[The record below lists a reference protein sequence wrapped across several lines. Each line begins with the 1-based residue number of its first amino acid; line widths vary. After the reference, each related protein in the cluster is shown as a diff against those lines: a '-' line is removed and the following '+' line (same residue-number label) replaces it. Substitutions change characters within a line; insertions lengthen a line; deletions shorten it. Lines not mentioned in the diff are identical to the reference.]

1 MSSNEKVPQFMPWV
15 GKEEYGAIAECF
27 ENNWITEGP
36 KSKEFLKKLLDLI
49 GARYGV
55 LAPNGTLAI
64 YMALKANDIGPGDE
78 VIVPDFSFIASAS
91 AVIMAGA
98 RPIFNDVN
106 KQNFQIDLSNAEKL
120 VSPKT
125 KAVMPVHIYGTI
137 ADMDMVSTFAERYGL
152 MIIEDA
158 AQALGVHY
166 KGRHAGTF
174 GKAGTFSFFADKT
187 ITTAEGGL
195 VTTNDENVYQRLLY
209 LRNQGRTKRGS
220 FVHPELGFNF
230 RITDLQSA
238 IGLIQLDKLEQ
249 IKQRKLNIL
258 KRYQD
263 NLSSIGQVS
272 FLKDTPG
279 AERIPFRVGILCDNS
294 QSLLKHLQNSGIE
307 PRTFFYPL
315 HKQPAFSYLNE
326 KYKKR
331 GLNMNDDAYPNSVFG
346 FDHGI
351 CLPTFP
357 TLSENNIDYVCNCI
371 QNFYA

>member
-1 MSSNEKVPQFMPWV
+1 MSSKEKIPQFMPWF
-15 GKEEYGAIAECF
+15 GKEEYEAIAECF

-36 KSKEFLKKLLDLI
+36 KSKEFLKKLLELT

-64 YMALKANDIGPGDE
+64 YMALKANGIGPGDE
-78 VIVPDFSFIASAS
+78 VIVPDFTFIASAN

-98 RPIFNDVN
+98 RPIFTDVN
-106 KQNFQIDLSNAEKL
+106 KRDFQIDLSNAEKL
-120 VSPKT
+120 ISPAT
-125 KAVMPVHIYGTI
+125 KAVMPVHIYGSV
-137 ADMDMVSTFAERYGL
+137 ADMNMVSNFAERYGL
-152 MIIEDA
+152 IIIEDA

-166 KGRHAGTF
+166 QGRHSGTF

-209 LRNQGRTKRGS
+209 LRNQGRKKSGS
-220 FVHPELGFNF
+220 FIHPELGFNF

-238 IGLIQLDKLEQ
+238 MGLVQLDKLEQ

-263 NLSSIGQVS
+263 NLSNIDQVS
-272 FLKDTPG
+272 FLKDSPE
-279 AERIPFRVGILCDNS
+279 AERIPFRVGILCDDS
-294 QSLLKHLQNSGIE
+294 QLLIKHLQNAGIE
-307 PRTFFYPL
+307 PRTFFYPM
-315 HKQPAFSYLNE
+315 HKQPAFSYLNKE
-326 KYKKR
+326 YTKR
-331 GLNMNDDAYPNSVFG
+331 GLSMTDDAYPNAVFA
-346 FDHGI
+346 FDHGV

-357 TLSENNIDYVCNCI
+357 TLKESTIDYVCKCI
-371 QNFYA
+371 RDFYA

>member
-78 VIVPDFSFIASAS
+78 VIVPDFTFIASAS

-137 ADMDMVSTFAERYGL
+137 ADMDMVSAFAERYGL

-166 KGRHAGTF
+166 KGQHAGTF

-272 FLKDTPG
+272 
-279 AERIPFRVGILCDNS
+279 
-294 QSLLKHLQNSGIE
+294 
-307 PRTFFYPL
+307 
-315 HKQPAFSYLNE
+315 
-326 KYKKR
+326 
-331 GLNMNDDAYPNSVFG
+331 
-346 FDHGI
+346 
-351 CLPTFP
+351 
-357 TLSENNIDYVCNCI
+357 
-371 QNFYA
+371 